1 MIIGGLF
8 VACGIIMIAG
18 FNGITFLSVAF
29 VLGLLFMIAGIMGCM
44 SYRSNREDSVDS
56 TWVVVDGATTFVLGF
71 LIICCSVGLRSLDSH
86 HRHT

>member
-29 VLGLLFMIAGIMGCM
+29 VLGLLFMIAGIMDVCP
-44 SYRSNREDSVDS
+44 
-56 TWVVVDGATTFVLGF
+56 TGATER
-71 LIICCSVGLRSLDSH
+71 IP
-86 HRHT
+86 

>member
-1 MIIGGLF
+1 MRSLNMIIGGLF

-44 SYRSNREDSVDS
+44 SYRSNREDSEPYN
-56 TWVVVDGATTFVLGF
+56 
-71 LIICCSVGLRSLDSH
+71 ICGRDVIRTDVQRHYTGGGLRDS
-86 HRHT
+86 